1 MPLDIT
7 FVRERRPENHIHY
20 FQTLGSTMTEAAR
33 LAASGALHGTVVV
46 ADEQTA
52 GVGRF
57 GRQWHS
63 EAETGIYCSAI
74 MRLKL
79 PPHGLPIVTLLLGLA
94 TAEAIQRTTDLSC
107 DLRWPNDV
115 LVNERKAAGILA
127 QLNEDSI
134 VAGIGINVNQTSL
147 PDNLRTP
154 ATSLR
159 LAAGSHPFSRE
170 SLLVALLDSLDE
182 FTAELLENGAESI
195 LRAFTAASSYV
206 THRRIVFEGNDGLNK
221 GVTLGLD
228 NNGFL
233 KVRDE
238 SGLVQTVYT
247 GGVRPDFS

>member
-1 MPLDIT
+1 MALDIAS
-7 FVRERRPENHIHY
+7 VREQRPENPIYY
-20 FQTLGSTMTEAAR
+20 FPTIGSTMTEAAR
-33 LAASGALHGTVVV
+33 LAASGLPHGTVVV

-63 EAETGIYCSAI
+63 EAGAGIYCSVI
-74 MRLKL
+74 MRLHL
-79 PPHGLPIVTLLLGLA
+79 PPNGLPIVTLLLGLA
-94 TAEAIQRTTDLSC
+94 TAEAIQRITNLSC

-115 LVNERKAAGILA
+115 LVNEHKIAGILA
-127 QLNEDSI
+127 QLDEGSI

-147 PDNLRTP
+147 PENLRTP

-159 LAAGSHPFSRE
+159 LASGGHSFCRE
-170 SLLVALLDSLDE
+170 SLLVALLHSLDE
-182 FTAELLENGAESI
+182 FTEMVTEQGPESI

-206 THRRIVFEGNDGLNK
+206 THRRIVFEGNQGLNK

-228 NNGFL
+228 GSGFL

-247 GGVRPDFS
+247 GGVRPDLT

>member
-1 MPLDIT
+1 MPFDIA
-7 FVRERRPENHIHY
+7 FVRERRPESHVY
-20 FQTLGSTMTEAAR
+20 FFPTIGSTMTEAAR
-33 LAASGALHGTVVV
+33 LAASGAPHGTIVI

-52 GVGRF
+52 GAGRF

-63 EAETGIYCSAI
+63 EAGAGIYCSVI
-74 MRLKL
+74 LRLKL
-79 PPHGLPIVTLLLGLA
+79 APSGLPIVTLLLGLA
-94 TAEAIQRTTDLSC
+94 TAEAIERITNLSC

-115 LVNERKAAGILA
+115 LVNERKVAGILA
-127 QLNEDSI
+127 QLDEDSI

-147 PDNLRTP
+147 PENLRTP

-159 LAAGSHPFSRE
+159 LAAGGRIFPRE

-182 FTAELLENGAESI
+182 FTAMLTEHGPESI

-206 THRRIVFEGNDGLNK
+206 VHRRIVFEGNQGPNK
-221 GVTLGLD
+221 GITLGLD
-228 NNGFL
+228 GNGFL

>member
-20 FQTLGSTMTEAAR
+20 FRTLGSTMTEAAR
-33 LAASGALHGTVVV
+33 LAASGALHGTVVI

-63 EAETGIYCSAI
+63 EAETGIYCSVI

-79 PPHGLPIVTLLLGLA
+79 PPSSLPIVTLLLGLA

-159 LAAGSHPFSRE
+159 LAAGGHPFSRE

-182 FTAELLENGAESI
+182 FTAALVKQGAESI

-221 GVTLGLD
+221 GITLGLD